1 MAQYHHN
8 VYIVELDP
16 SVRDDRRFAEVNPD
30 CSTELPCLY
39 VGLTGL
45 APEERF
51 ARHKAGVQQSR
62 IVKRYGLRLLPAM
75 YEHLNPM
82 PYEAAAQ
89 MEAELAEE
97 LRAAGHGVWQY

>member
-1 MAQYHHN
+1 MAPHHHS
-8 VYIVELDP
+8 VYVVELDP
-16 SVRDDRRFAEVNPD
+16 SVRDDRRFAAVNPA
-30 CSTELPCLY
+30 CSPDLPCVY

-45 APEERF
+45 NPEERF
-51 ARHKAGVQQSR
+51 ARHKAGVQNSR

-89 MEAELAEE
+89 METDVADD
-97 LRAAGHGVWQY
+97 LRDEGYGVWQY